1 MESID
6 ISSWEAKYAEANP
19 DAIMNPPEST
29 NLLSFKNQQAAQPEA
44 PKHLNVNAL
53 LPESKGDSHNFKV
66 IQGTNVDYKNDI
78 PEPKILEPALN
89 SASAPPAVMAEKLP
103 RNDSTDDSA
112 QGFSFSAPQTP
123 SKLIELSSG
132 NTMPMRKP
140 NVNLEEAKGLI
151 HRTRPKL
158 SQQILNGPLLQNRK
172 SAPRIGKV
180 AIECRLHPY
189 GIYMQEMLK
198 SIESQWAEL
207 IKNSFR
213 YLQLDRIP
221 STTTYRFT
229 LMSSGQIKGLKI
241 RGNSGGY
248 SLSHELCRQAIA
260 SRAPFGKWDETMIKD
275 LGQSDEIVITFNYK

>member
-1 MESID
+1 M
-6 ISSWEAKYAEANP
+6 
-19 DAIMNPPEST
+19 
-29 NLLSFKNQQAAQPEA
+29 
-44 PKHLNVNAL
+44 
-53 LPESKGDSHNFKV
+53 

-158 SQQILNGPLLQNRK
+158 SQQILNSPLLQNE
-172 SAPRIGKV
+172 KV
-180 AIECRLHPY
+180 LLVLEKLRSNADCIL
-189 GIYMQEMLK
+189 
-198 SIESQWAEL
+198 
-207 IKNSFR
+207 R
-213 YLQLDRIP
+213 YLHAGNARIDQIP
-221 STTTYRFT
+221 MGRVNQKFVSVFT
-229 LMSSGQIKGLKI
+229 I
-241 RGNSGGY
+241 R
-248 SLSHELCRQAIA
+248 
-260 SRAPFGKWDETMIKD
+260 
-275 LGQSDEIVITFNYK
+275 